1 MVDLTVLNTMASSDF
16 SEALERHQEWGMK
29 FLDLKD
35 WVFGKRIVDL
45 TEEEAL
51 RARDLIQHHG
61 LFVHCFS
68 TQLFEPEVELGE
80 EVFRR
85 DHLGKVDHT
94 IEIARILQPEMIRL
108 LAAQTTRR
116 ATVGDS
122 VAYLKAEHPWALP
135 LYAEAIDQV
144 HEAGFHTT
152 IENETGQCIL
162 ANPNEILG
170 FFRELDRPGKVSFT
184 WDVQN
189 LWELGTFPSIEV
201 YQAIKHLVRY
211 YHLKGGQHNDS
222 STDLCWRSSLEDA
235 SWPVVEITRQ
245 VVADG
250 ATPVICLN
258 GSHGDKKAGYD
269 YTDIVQRDM
278 DFIRSAIPEIA

>member
-1 MVDLTVLNTMASSDF
+1 MIELTVLNTMASSDF
-16 SEALERHQEWGMK
+16 SKALNRHHEWGLK

-35 WVFGKRIVDL
+35 LVFGKRIVDL

-51 RARDLIQHHG
+51 QARELIQDHG
-61 LFVHCFS
+61 LSVYCFS

-85 DHLGKVDHT
+85 EHLGRVDHT
-94 IEIARILQPEMIRL
+94 IEIAGILQPKMIRL

-116 ATVGDS
+116 AAIDDS
-122 VAYLKAEHPWALP
+122 VAYLKSEHPWALP
-135 LYAEAIDQV
+135 LYAEAIDRIHQ
-144 HEAGFHTT
+144 AGFHTT

-162 ANPNEILG
+162 GNPTEVLG
-170 FFRELDRPGKVSFT
+170 FFAELDRADKVSFT

-189 LWELGTFPSIEV
+189 LWELGTFPTIEA
-201 YQAIKHLVRY
+201 YDAFRHLVRY
-211 YHLKGGQHNDS
+211 YHLKGGQHNNTS
-222 STDLCWRSSLEDA
+222 RDLCWRSSLEDA
-235 SWPVVEITRQ
+235 SWPVIDITRE

-258 GSHGDKKAGYD
+258 GSHGEKKEGYD

-278 DFIRSAIPEIA
+278 DFIRSAIPEIV

>member
-1 MVDLTVLNTMASSDF
+1 MIGLTVLNTMASSDF
-16 SEALERHQEWGMK
+16 SEALDRHHEWGVK

-35 WVFGKRIVDL
+35 LVFGKRIVDL
-45 TEEEAL
+45 TVEEAM
-51 RARDLIQHHG
+51 RARELIRGHG
-61 LFVHCFS
+61 LSVYCFS

-80 EVFRR
+80 EVFCLE
-85 DHLGKVDHT
+85 HLGKVDHT
-94 IEIARILQPEMIRL
+94 IEIARILQPSMIRL
-108 LAAQTTRR
+108 LAAQTSRR
-116 ATVGDS
+116 AGVDDS
-122 VAYLKAEHPWALP
+122 VAYLKTEHSWAFH
-135 LYAEAIDQV
+135 LYAEAIDRIHQ
-144 HEAGFHTT
+144 AGFHTT

-162 ANPNEILG
+162 SNPAEILE
-170 FFRELDRPGKVSFT
+170 FFAELDRADKVSFT

-189 LWELGTFPSIEV
+189 LWELGTFPTIEA
-201 YQAIKHLVRY
+201 YHAFRHLVRY

-235 SWPVVEITRQ
+235 SWPVVDITRE

-258 GSHGDKKAGYD
+258 GSHGEKKEGYD

-278 DFIRSAIPEIA
+278 DFIRRTIPEIV